1 MIREKFFSVLRAR
14 SSSLFGTSLTQRQRD
29 GVEAL
34 LDAGH
39 ALPLHHMANV
49 LAQVYHET
57 GRGMYPIKETVFP
70 WHKDKHPTDGE
81 VIRRLD
87 RAFAAGKLPWVKSPY
102 WRGGAFGRG
111 QIQITYAGNY
121 AKFGITNFDDALK
134 LDVSARIAVEG
145 MAGGMFTGK
154 KLADYDFPIDLC
166 NPPRSHPR
174 RIVNGSD
181 GSDGKVQAYHLAFAA
196 ALEVAGWQPS
206 ALEVAPSPE
215 PAAGLWVRIL
225 GLLAS
230 LIKGDQP

>member
-14 SSSLFGTSLTQRQRD
+14 SSSLFGNSLTQRQQD
-29 GVEAL
+29 GVGAL

-39 ALPLHHMANV
+39 ALPMHHMANV

-70 WHKDKHPTDGE
+70 WHKDKHPTDAD

-145 MAGGMFTGK
+145 MACGMFTGK

-174 RIVNGSD
+174 RIVNGAD
-181 GSDGKVQAYHLAFAA
+181 GSDGNVRTYHLAFAA

-206 ALEVAPSPE
+206 ALEVAPS
-215 PAAGLWVRIL
+215 AAPTSGLWVRIL

-230 LIKGDQP
+230 LIKGDRP